1 MQLSARARYAV
12 TAMADLAGCAS
23 GDAPPPVTP
32 PRVTSARVTPL
43 VTLGQIAARQQI
55 SQCYLE
61 QLFGALRRAGLV
73 VSARGPGGGYRLAR
87 PAGRIAIAD
96 IIAAID
102 EPICVRDPGPAGCPA
117 MAALWSAL
125 AAHINVFF
133 AGITLA
139 DVLAGAFE
147 APAPQRHQA
156 AE

>member
-12 TAMADLAGCAS
+12 TAMADLAGCGS
-23 GDAPPPVTP
+23 GDA
-32 PRVTSARVTPL
+32 TSAPLVAPL

-87 PAGRIAIAD
+87 PAGQIAIAD

-117 MAALWSAL
+117 MAALWTAL
-125 AAHINVFF
+125 AAHINRFF

-139 DVLAGAFE
+139 DVLAGAL
-147 APAPQRHQA
+147 PAAVQPPPRHLA